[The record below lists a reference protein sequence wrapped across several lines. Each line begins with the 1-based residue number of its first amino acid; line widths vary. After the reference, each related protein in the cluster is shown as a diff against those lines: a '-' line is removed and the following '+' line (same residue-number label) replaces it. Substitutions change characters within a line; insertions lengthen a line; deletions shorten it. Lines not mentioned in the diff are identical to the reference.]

1 MIITSMMTYLL
12 GVNRDVSEDSEPEGQ
27 GPVVKELEKETNRF
41 EKVTIQ
47 EVLSKHFSLET
58 DMDYIGDSP
67 LLGQDWDS
75 GSGDEK
81 ANSGDSLM
89 ESGSEIAEV
98 SILSRV

>member
-1 MIITSMMTYLL
+1 MT
-12 GVNRDVSEDSEPEGQ
+12 
-27 GPVVKELEKETNRF
+27 
-41 EKVTIQ
+41 Q

-58 DMDYIGDSP
+58 DMDYIGDPP

-89 ESGSEIAEV
+89 ESEIAEV
-98 SILSRV
+98 SILLRV